1 MVQVKAYRGEEQRE
15 GYRQRD
21 NQCAP
26 DIAEEQEQN
35 DDDKNDALGQIVEH
49 RVCGE
54 VQQIGAVEKWNDL
67 HARREHALV
76 QLLYLRV
83 DAFERCVGV
92 VALLKQHDPF
102 HCIGVIEELAVIVD
116 GYGLADLTEADL
128 RSLYDRSDI
137 ADRERSSVLSLQ
149 RNLGDVPGCPE

>member
-1 MVQVKAYRGEEQRE
+1 MVQVKAYRGEEERE

-21 NQCAP
+21 NQRAP
-26 DIAEEQEQN
+26 DITEEQEQ
-35 DDDKNDALGQIVEH
+35 DDDDEDDALGQIVEH
-49 RVCGE
+49 RVRGE
-54 VQQIGAVEKWNDL
+54 VQEIGAVEKGNDL
-67 HARREHALV
+67 HARRKHALV
-76 QLLYLRV
+76 QLLHLRV
-83 DAFERCVGV
+83 DAFQRCVRV
-92 VALLKQHDPF
+92 VALLQQHNAF
-102 HCIGVIEELAVIVD
+102 HGIGVIEELAVIVD